1 VTQSPLAAHP
11 DAATL
16 AAYLDRRLPDAD
28 ARGVAEHLIACLSC
42 REGLTDVARVT
53 RGERRRKQVVGGV
66 TALGGLAAILVLV
79 ALPRDA
85 AVPTPPAA
93 PAERAGEAAG
103 VPAIRVWSGA
113 SASALAWSPVAA
125 VAQYRVTLTDA
136 AGDEVWAASTSDTV
150 APLPPGLELA
160 AGRDYFW
167 VVDALLPDGATATSG
182 TRRLTR

>member
-1 VTQSPLAAHP
+1 MTQSPLAAHP

-28 ARGVAEHLIACLSC
+28 ARGVAEHLIACASC
-42 REGLTDVARVT
+42 REGLSDVSRVT

-66 TALGGLAAILVLV
+66 TALGGLAAVLVLV

-103 VPAIRVWSGA
+103 VPAIRAWSGTP
-113 SASALAWSPVAA
+113 SALAWSPVAEG
-125 VAQYRVTLTDA
+125 AQYRVTLTDA
-136 AGDEVWAASTSDTV
+136 AGDEVWAASTSDTL
-150 APLPPGLELA
+150 APLPAGLELA